1 MRINEVCKKCNLTKK
16 AVEYYEKQGLV
27 HPVVMDNGY
36 REFSGEDVSRL
47 SKIAALRGLGL
58 SVSEIQAV
66 LAQENLAGLKNI
78 SIKKDREIEDLRAK
92 QELIQKLAQGY
103 DWENIRA
110 HLDLLEKKQSI
121 LNRLLNKFPGC
132 YGRYISLHFAPFLGE
147 PVTTAEQQ
155 DAFETIIAFLDGV
168 DITIPEDL
176 QEYLEEAT
184 KDIDASLL
192 TDKAAENLRAAIQ
205 NPEQYLKDNRETLEW
220 YTAFQ
225 ESDEYRATPAYRLQ
239 ELLKRLNRENGYND
253 VFIPAMQRLSKSYHE
268 YYNAL
273 TQANGIF
280 LKHLQSQPEQ

>member
-1 MRINEVCKKCNLTKK
+1 MLINEVCKKCNLTKK
-16 AVEYYEKQGLV
+16 AVEYYEKQGLA

-66 LAQENLAGLKNI
+66 LAQGNLAGLKNI
-78 SIKKDREIEDLRAK
+78 SIKKDWEIEDLRAK
-92 QELIQKLAQGY
+92 QELIQKLAQDY
-103 DWENIRA
+103 DWENIRVS
-110 HLDLLEKKQSI
+110 LDLLEKKQSI
-121 LNRLLNKFPGC
+121 LNRLLDKFPGC

-168 DITIPEDL
+168 DIAIPEDL

-184 KDIDASLL
+184 QGIDASLL
-192 TDKAAENLRAAIQ
+192 TDKVAENLRAAIQ

-220 YTAFQ
+220 YKAFQ

-253 VFIPAMQRLSKSYHE
+253 VFIPAMQRLSKSYRE

-273 TQANGIF
+273 MQANGIF